1 MDCLHMS
8 FHIGT
13 RTFPPTKNA
22 DGSFIAALG
31 QRLHGVVHVHVPR
44 IECGPCLISI
54 PNSKNGAVNP
64 YPVHMVTFHMRLHVA
79 LIPKLLVAGW
89 APIRDL
95 RGDMY
100 TIHVTP
106 HVPH

>member
-44 IECGPCLISI
+44 IECGPRLISI
-54 PNSKNGAVNP
+54 PDSKNGAVDSLP
-64 YPVHMVTFHMRLHVA
+64 VYMVPVHMSLHVA
-79 LIPKLLVAGW
+79 FVLILFVAGW
-89 APIRDL
+89 APK
-95 RGDMY
+95 RGL
-100 TIHVTP
+100 
-106 HVPH
+106 